1 MTSNKYV
8 LIIRQS
14 EPLKIDDKD
23 SRLWRA
29 SLIQKYCNDLGVS
42 SVYLTSTFNHY
53 NKKQRFDKTTKL
65 NGKGSDAFV
74 FLKTPGYKQNISL
87 SRFVDHLIFGVKTG
101 LYLIRERKNIK
112 TIFASHPTIE
122 GAFVSVVLGR
132 IFRIKVIVDIRDL
145 WPDLYY
151 DIIGKSL
158 ISKIFLSLALLPY
171 TFMTRITFSFARYI
185 SAPTTSYL
193 NWADKKSFIKTTKTL
208 IKLPFAYPDS
218 QRINADLK
226 PAFLSGYEGYKVCV
240 FIGTLNENMF
250 NFLSINTAVKRFN
263 KKIVF
268 VIAGDGSG
276 KKKLEKYFSNDNN
289 VIFPGWIS
297 KNEILNLMKYS
308 DFALAPY
315 IPIDNF
321 EMHVPNKIIEYLS
334 EGLPIIYSVK
344 GEIELLL
351 KDCGLRYDATASA
364 ESNLCFENVI
374 DKILSDNRFLESLSS
389 NARQLFKNEFRA
401 EIVYKNFITS
411 FLQS

>member
-29 SLIQKYCNDLGVS
+29 SLLQKYCNDLGVS

-74 FLKTPGYKQNISL
+74 FLKTPGYKKNISL

-151 DIIGKSL
+151 DIIGKGL

-171 TFMTRITFSFARYI
+171 ILMTRMTFSFARYI

-193 NWADKKSFIKTTKTL
+193 NWADKKSFIKANKTL

-218 QRINADLK
+218 QRINAELK

-250 NFLSINTAVKRFN
+250 NFDPITSAVKRFHEE
-263 KKIVF
+263 IVF

-276 KKKLEKYFSNDNN
+276 RSALKKHFCDDKN
-289 VIFPGWIS
+289 VLFPGWLS
-297 KNEILNLMKYS
+297 KNELTSLMQSS

-321 EMHVPNKIIEYLS
+321 KMHIPNKIIEYLS
-334 EGLPIIYSVK
+334 GYLPILYSVS
-344 GEIELLL
+344 GEMDILL
-351 KDCGLRYDATASA
+351 KNCGLRYDPSCKNK
-364 ESNLCFENVI
+364 EFFFENLVN
-374 DKILSDNRFLESLSS
+374 KILHDKYLLRDMSI
-389 NARQLFKNEFRA
+389 NAEKLFKDEFKA
-401 EIVYKNFITS
+401 ETVYKNFIVS
-411 FLQS
+411 HL